1 MMVITPHPN
10 DFATPDAL
18 KTTRSHPRRFDR
30 EHPRAPV
37 RNSLW
42 RGFRRGQAM
51 VETSYLILTA
61 VFILVALIQGAILW
75 SRSMAVVDL
84 AYQGA
89 RYAAVNPSYDSN
101 TVIAYMLQIAAPEIS
116 QNSGNQLSITISD
129 SGTPRAAGTPITV
142 TVVYTLPT
150 PLAFGFPGR
159 LNGSNTT
166 MSE

>member
-1 MMVITPHPN
+1 
-10 DFATPDAL
+10 
-18 KTTRSHPRRFDR
+18 
-30 EHPRAPV
+30 
-37 RNSLW
+37 
-42 RGFRRGQAM
+42 M

-61 VFILVALIQGAILW
+61 VFIMVALIQGAIIW

-89 RYAAVNPSYDSN
+89 RYAAVNPAYDAN
-101 TVIAYMLQIAAPEIS
+101 TVIAYMRQIAAPEIS
-116 QNSGNQLSITISD
+116 QNAGTQLSITIAD

-142 TVVYTLPT
+142 SVVYTVPT

-159 LNGSNTT
+159 LNGSNTA